1 MITKGNELKLDTIEQ
16 SGVTIPYSWCHSRR
30 KTLGI
35 SVRPDKTVAVRV
47 PLRTSAKEI
56 RRFVAS
62 HAEWVL
68 KVWKKLDTRTAPQE
82 QGYSRGAVFLFQG
95 TQYQLEFAKGPRRSV
110 VLHDGLLILI
120 TPEMPSED
128 AVRKTINSWYRK
140 QALAATKERSEVCH
154 RMMQAEV
161 IPLPPITV
169 RSMTTRW
176 GSYSYRTK
184 RISLNLNLIKA
195 PVACLDYVIIHEL
208 CHIKVRHH
216 GADFWRMVEKYVPDY
231 FVVRKQLRGYI

>member
-1 MITKGNELKLDTIEQ
+1 
-16 SGVTIPYSWCHSRR
+16 
-30 KTLGI
+30 
-35 SVRPDKTVAVRV
+35 
-47 PLRTSAKEI
+47 
-56 RRFVAS
+56 
-62 HAEWVL
+62 
-68 KVWKKLDTRTAPQE
+68 
-82 QGYSRGAVFLFQG
+82 
-95 TQYQLEFAKGPRRSV
+95 
-110 VLHDGLLILI
+110 
-120 TPEMPSED
+120 
-128 AVRKTINSWYRK
+128 
-140 QALAATKERSEVCH
+140 
-154 RMMQAEV
+154 MMQAEV